1 MTTRA
6 LLNTQGDIMK
16 FKDFPLSD
24 LNNYKKHP
32 PREPLYTL
40 PEIADR
46 LGVDYDL
53 LKGAMNGKRK
63 AGYPPPPP
71 PAMLTG
77 TSSASRMRTYLYKL
91 SEFKAWWKLRT
102 TLVNQG
108 ETL

>member
-1 MTTRA
+1 
-6 LLNTQGDIMK
+6 MK